1 MDGTERRVLVVGTIA
16 CLLALS
22 AVAGAAS
29 SAGVDVAPPVS
40 SPQPSPQ
47 PGSPVA
53 FAERASGARDDG
65 QALYSQAS
73 FRNAIELMILVAT
86 CGIVVAF
93 YSAFSGGQGR
103 KRVLMR
109 IRRR

>member
-1 MDGTERRVLVVGTIA
+1 MGRTEQRPFVVGSIA

-22 AVAGAAS
+22 AVAGAVAS
-29 SAGVDVAPPVS
+29 DVPDAAPPDPS
-40 SPQPSPQ
+40 SLPASA
-47 PGSPVA
+47 VA
-53 FAERASGARDDG
+53 FAERATDAGHEAP
-65 QALYSQAS
+65 AS
-73 FRNAIELMILVAT
+73 FRNVVELMILVAT

-93 YSAFSGGQGR
+93 YSASSGGQGR

>member
-40 SPQPSPQ
+40 SPQ

>member
-16 CLLALS
+16 CLLALN
-22 AVAGAAS
+22 AVAGAARSDGVAAARPDS
-29 SAGVDVAPPVS
+29 SLL
-40 SPQPSPQ
+40 

-65 QALYSQAS
+65 PALQSQAS

-93 YSAFSGGQGR
+93 YSAFSGGQRR

>member
-1 MDGTERRVLVVGTIA
+1 MGRTERRVFVLGSIA

-22 AVAGAAS
+22 AAAGAA
-29 SAGVDVAPPVS
+29 APAARDGDTPPS
-40 SPQPSPQ
+40 SPLA
-47 PGSPVA
+47 GSPVA
-53 FAERASGARDDG
+53 FAEQAAGGPGHSPALRAEG
-65 QALYSQAS
+65 S
-73 FRNAIELMILVAT
+73 FRNAIELMVLVAT

-93 YSAFSGGQGR
+93 FSAGDGGQRG

>member
-29 SAGVDVAPPVS
+29 SAGVDAAPPVS
-40 SPQPSPQ
+40 SPQ

-53 FAERASGARDDG
+53 FAERATGARDDG
-65 QALYSQAS
+65 PGLPSS
-73 FRNAIELMILVAT
+73 FRSAVELMILVTT

>member
-22 AVAGAAS
+22 ALAGAAS
-29 SAGVDVAPPVS
+29 SAAVDGAPPDS
-40 SPQPSPQ
+40 SPL
-47 PGSPVA
+47 PGSPAA

-65 QALYSQAS
+65 PAAHGQAS
-73 FRNAIELMILVAT
+73 FRNALELMILVAT